1 MEVEQLLSL
10 SGSALAQAVSSL
22 LETPGLYVFSDIL
35 ELPNVRELEN
45 GPHAPVYQLLN
56 LFAYGTY
63 CDYKER
69 AASLPELT
77 PAQRNKLRH
86 LSIISL
92 ASNLKCL
99 PYSLLLQQLE
109 LKNVRELEDLLIE
122 AVYCDIIQGKLDQ
135 RNQQVEVDCSV
146 GRDLGPNELP
156 NIINTLQEWCT
167 GCEAVLCGIEEQVS
181 RANQYRESQLK
192 VKVQV
197 ETEVSNLQKTLK
209 ASAAS
214 PSSGPAP
221 AGAASNQDADQPAE
235 PRDPASSQ
243 EPRQPGK
250 KSSKVKGPLWIHQ
263 ASVGFSSTPA
273 GASEVSY
280 PNNSQGQS
288 QEQREKGVYRVSA
301 RSKLEDYLWICS
313 RTGGAGRD
321 RRLVGEIRGAP
332 VVQRQTAL
340 EPGNGDNWK

>member
-1 MEVEQLLSL
+1 MEVDQLLSL
-10 SGSALAQAVSSL
+10 SGPALAQAISSL

-35 ELPNVRELEN
+35 ELPNVRELET
-45 GPHAPVYQLLN
+45 GPHAPVFQLLN

-77 PAQRNKLRH
+77 PAQKNKLRH

-122 AVYCDIIQGKLDQ
+122 AVYSDIIHGKLDQ
-135 RNQQVEVDCSV
+135 RNQQVEVDCSI

-156 NIINTLQEWCT
+156 NIANTLQEWCA

-209 ASAAS
+209 ASSAS

-250 KSSKVKGPLWIHQ
+250 KSSKVKGLRGSGKIW
-263 ASVGFSSTPA
+263 
-273 GASEVSY
+273 
-280 PNNSQGQS
+280 
-288 QEQREKGVYRVSA
+288 
-301 RSKLEDYLWICS
+301 SKS
-313 RTGGAGRD
+313 
-321 RRLVGEIRGAP
+321 
-332 VVQRQTAL
+332 
-340 EPGNGDNWK
+340 N

>member
-45 GPHAPVYQLLN
+45 GPHAPVYHLLN

-250 KSSKVKGPLWIHQ
+250 KSSKVKGWR
-263 ASVGFSSTPA
+263 A
-273 GASEVSY
+273 VS
-280 PNNSQGQS
+280 P
-288 QEQREKGVYRVSA
+288 EQP
-301 RSKLEDYLWICS
+301 
-313 RTGGAGRD
+313 GGER
-321 RRLVGEIRGAP
+321 
-332 VVQRQTAL
+332 
-340 EPGNGDNWK
+340 

>member
-1 MEVEQLLSL
+1 MGQRRTEKSCVMQVLDGKIKPVFTSEHRYPADMEVEQLLSL
-10 SGSALAQAVSSL
+10 SGPALAQAVSSL

-45 GPHAPVYQLLN
+45 SPHAPMYQLLN

-69 AASLPELT
+69 EASLPELT

-92 ASNLKCL
+92 ASNLKGQDKGECLLPPQCL

-156 NIINTLQEWCT
+156 NIVNTLQEWCT

-250 KSSKVKGPLWIHQ
+250 KSSKVKGQL
-263 ASVGFSSTPA
+263 
-273 GASEVSY
+273 
-280 PNNSQGQS
+280 
-288 QEQREKGVYRVSA
+288 
-301 RSKLEDYLWICS
+301 LL
-313 RTGGAGRD
+313 
-321 RRLVGEIRGAP
+321 
-332 VVQRQTAL
+332 
-340 EPGNGDNWK
+340 

>member
-10 SGSALAQAVSSL
+10 SGPALAQAVSSL

-35 ELPNVRELEN
+35 ELPNVREMEN
-45 GPHAPVYQLLN
+45 GPHAPMYQLLN

-63 CDYKER
+63 CDYKALLCGALEELSELPSPRVWVSSPGEQER
-69 AASLPELT
+69 EALETHFLPDSVLWLLKELHTHLRVPASHYT
-77 PAQRNKLRH
+77 
-86 LSIISL
+86 SDL

-109 LKNVRELEDLLIE
+109 LKNVRELEDLLID

-146 GRDLGPNELP
+146 GRDLAPTSSQTSSTRCRSGARAARRC
-156 NIINTLQEWCT
+156 W
-167 GCEAVLCGIEEQVS
+167 CGIEEQVS

-214 PSSGPAP
+214 PK
-221 AGAASNQDADQPAE
+221 
-235 PRDPASSQ
+235 
-243 EPRQPGK
+243 PRQPGK
-250 KSSKVKGPLWIHQ
+250 KSSKVKGLRGSGKIW
-263 ASVGFSSTPA
+263 
-273 GASEVSY
+273 
-280 PNNSQGQS
+280 
-288 QEQREKGVYRVSA
+288 
-301 RSKLEDYLWICS
+301 SKS
-313 RTGGAGRD
+313 
-321 RRLVGEIRGAP
+321 
-332 VVQRQTAL
+332 
-340 EPGNGDNWK
+340 N

>member
-1 MEVEQLLSL
+1 MRRLTHTLKIFFIVFPSVIQQAAAVSAWTEPVRFFVGMFPCHNVSPFCCSFAVSFFSL
-10 SGSALAQAVSSL
+10 SVCGML
-22 LETPGLYVFSDIL
+22 IL
-35 ELPNVRELEN
+35 S
-45 GPHAPVYQLLN
+45 
-56 LFAYGTY
+56 
-63 CDYKER
+63 ER

-156 NIINTLQEWCT
+156 NIANTLQEWCS
-167 GCEAVLCGIEEQVS
+167 GCEAVLCGIEEQVT

-209 ASAAS
+209 ASSAS
-214 PSSGPAP
+214 PSSGPAA

-250 KSSKVKGPLWIHQ
+250 KSSKVKGLRGSGKIW
-263 ASVGFSSTPA
+263 
-273 GASEVSY
+273 
-280 PNNSQGQS
+280 
-288 QEQREKGVYRVSA
+288 
-301 RSKLEDYLWICS
+301 SKS
-313 RTGGAGRD
+313 
-321 RRLVGEIRGAP
+321 
-332 VVQRQTAL
+332 
-340 EPGNGDNWK
+340 N

>member
-214 PSSGPAP
+214 PSSGPA
-221 AGAASNQDADQPAE
+221 GTASNQDGDQPAE

-250 KSSKVKGPLWIHQ
+250 KSSKVKGLRGSGKIW
-263 ASVGFSSTPA
+263 
-273 GASEVSY
+273 
-280 PNNSQGQS
+280 
-288 QEQREKGVYRVSA
+288 
-301 RSKLEDYLWICS
+301 SKS
-313 RTGGAGRD
+313 
-321 RRLVGEIRGAP
+321 
-332 VVQRQTAL
+332 
-340 EPGNGDNWK
+340 N

>member
-1 MEVEQLLSL
+1 AASFHRLSSNTVEQLLSL
-10 SGSALAQAVSSL
+10 SGSALAQAISSL

-63 CDYKER
+63 CDYK
-69 AASLPELT
+69 ASLPELT

-156 NIINTLQEWCT
+156 NIVNTLQEWCT

-209 ASAAS
+209 AT
-214 PSSGPAP
+214 
-221 AGAASNQDADQPAE
+221 ASNQDADQPAE

-250 KSSKVKGPLWIHQ
+250 KSSKVKG
-263 ASVGFSSTPA
+263 
-273 GASEVSY
+273 
-280 PNNSQGQS
+280 
-288 QEQREKGVYRVSA
+288 
-301 RSKLEDYLWICS
+301 
-313 RTGGAGRD
+313 
-321 RRLVGEIRGAP
+321 
-332 VVQRQTAL
+332 
-340 EPGNGDNWK
+340 